1 MAHADTIVG
10 ARATGMIRTID
21 TTKATATTKTTVMT
35 VMAMVTHIIAVPK
48 AVSLRAMSNGA
59 EW

>member
-1 MAHADTIVG
+1 MAHANTIVTVK
-10 ARATGMIRTID
+10 AIGMNKTID